1 MNYTF
6 IILGIILVIILW
18 LLYVS
23 LLPATS
29 IASAQT
35 YLKDKPAPVLTTK
48 LTNPNST
55 NFYYSVWVY
64 VNNLNS
70 GTNITMPET
79 LSQPSKIRDTKSSP
93 NNIFYLVDS
102 NNNAYLSL
110 DITSSTLLNTSI
122 LMDSPGMALRQYDLT
137 PNFPLQRWEHIIISI
152 NQNYMDLYLD
162 GKLIKSA
169 NLGKNPTLPILNT
182 TAPASI
188 QFGNGDI
195 YIAGFQRVPNAIDP
209 QAAWNL
215 YLNGSGTARST
226 FNYSLQMQLS
236 KNNEKQSTVKF
247 F

>member
-6 IILGIILVIILW
+6 IILGIILVIILYI
-18 LLYVS
+18 LYLS

-35 YLKDKPAPVLTTK
+35 YLKDKPPPVLTST
-48 LTNPNST
+48 LTTPNST

-70 GTNITMPET
+70 GTDVTMPET
-79 LSQPSKIRDTKSSP
+79 LTKTSFTRDPKSSP

-102 NNNAYLSL
+102 ANNAYLSL

-122 LMDSPGMALRQYDLT
+122 LMDSPGMGLRQYDIT

-169 NLGKNPTLPILNT
+169 NLGKNPTMPILNT
-182 TAPASI
+182 TTPAAI
-188 QFGNGDI
+188 RFGTGDI
-195 YIAGFQRVPNAIDP
+195 YIAGFQRVPNSIDP
-209 QAAWNL
+209 QTAWNL
-215 YLNGSGTARST
+215 YLNGSGTAKST
-226 FNYSLQMQLS
+226 FNYSLQMQFCLLYTS
-236 KNNEKQSTVKF
+236 DAADE
-247 F
+247 